1 MIRESLKIIR
11 LGLIGAR
18 GYVGS
23 ELIKL
28 VTAHPQ
34 LELVFVSSREREGQL
49 LSDYELNAPL
59 AMRYCNYCPEDALQ
73 NPVDVLVLAL
83 PNGLAASWVNTFDAA
98 NSKSVLLD
106 LSADYRFSPEWFYG
120 LPELTRNCYKGQI
133 RISNPGCYATAM
145 QLAIAPMRKYLA
157 GTVQCFGVSGYS
169 GAGVTPSNNN
179 NPDMLKDNLIPYA
192 LLNHIHEREVI
203 TQIGC
208 ELHFMPH
215 VAPHFRGLSIT
226 TNMLLN
232 QPLRLEQVE
241 SLYRDFYQNEQ
252 FIEIMTETPWLSHVA
267 NTPNAQIGGFRLSD
281 DGRRL
286 VVVSVLDN
294 LLKGAASQA
303 MQNINLAFGLPETM
317 GIP

>member
-1 MIRESLKIIR
+1 VKSVSIKTIR

-28 VTAHPQ
+28 VQAHPHMK
-34 LELVFVSSREREGQL
+34 LAFVSSREREGQL
-49 LSDYELNAPL
+49 LSDYESSAPSG
-59 AMRYCNYCPEDALQ
+59 MRYCNYSPQNALLH
-73 NPVDVLVLAL
+73 PVDVLVLAL
-83 PNGLAASWVNTFDAA
+83 PNGLAASWANTFDAA

-120 LPELTRNCYKGQI
+120 LPELTRNNYKGQI

-145 QLAIAPMRKYLA
+145 QLAIAPMRAYLA
-157 GTVQCFGVSGYS
+157 GAVQCFGVSGYS

-179 NPDMLKDNLIPYA
+179 NPELLNDNLIPYA
-192 LLNHIHEREVI
+192 LLDHIHEREVAVH
-203 TQIGC
+203 IGS
-208 ELHFMPH
+208 EIHFMPH

-226 TNMLLN
+226 TNISLN
-232 QPLRLEQVE
+232 QSLRLEQVE
-241 SLYRDFYQNEQ
+241 TLYRDFYRDEQ
-252 FIEIMTETPWLSHVA
+252 FVEIMTETPWLSTVA
-267 NTPNAQIGGFRLSD
+267 NTPNAQIGGFSVSK

-303 MQNINLAFGLPETM
+303 MQNINLAFGLPETI
-317 GIP
+317 GIV

>member
-1 MIRESLKIIR
+1 MSEVIKPRR

-28 VTAHPQ
+28 VMAHPQ
-34 LELVFVSSREREGQL
+34 LELAFVSSREREGQL
-49 LSDYELNAPL
+49 LRDFEPNVPEQ
-59 AMRYCNYCPEDALQ
+59 MRYCNYLPKNALQ

-83 PNGLAASWVNTFDAA
+83 PNGLAADWVDAFDAA
-98 NSKSVLLD
+98 NSTCVLLD
-106 LSADYRFSPEWFYG
+106 LSADYRFNTEWFYG
-120 LPELTRNCYKGQI
+120 LPELTRNSYMGQI

-145 QLAIAPMRKYLA
+145 QLAIAPMREYLA
-157 GTVQCFGVSGYS
+157 GAMQCFGVSGYS
-169 GAGVTPSNNN
+169 GAGTAPSNNN
-179 NPDMLKDNLIPYA
+179 NPDLLKDNLIPYA
-192 LLNHIHEREVI
+192 LLNHIHEREVAV
-203 TQIGC
+203 QMGC

-226 TNMLLN
+226 TNMHLN
-232 QPLRLEQVE
+232 TAFTLEQIEVIY
-241 SLYRDFYQNEQ
+241 SDFYCNEA
-252 FIEIMTETPWLSHVA
+252 FVAITKEVPWLSAVA
-267 NTPNAQIGGFRLSD
+267 DTPNAQIGGFKLNK

-303 MQNINLAFGLPETM
+303 IQNINLTFGLPETI
-317 GIP
+317 GLV